1 MSDVFETVRSVLVD
15 LIGVGEDEV
24 TPEASLVEDLGA
36 DSLDLVNFIEELE
49 KVYTKDDMVLK
60 ITDDDAGGVETIQ
73 QVVDMLEGKGVGG

>member
-1 MSDVFETVRSVLVD
+1 MSEVFTTVRSVLVD

-49 KVYTKDDMVLK
+49 KVYTKGDMVLQ
-60 ITDDDAGGVETIQ
+60 ITEDDAEGVETIQ
-73 QVVDMLEGKGVGG
+73 QVVDMLESKGVGR

>member
-1 MSDVFETVRSVLVD
+1 MSEVFETVRNVLVD

-49 KVYTKDDMVLK
+49 NVYTEGDMVLK
-60 ITDDDAGGVETIQ
+60 ITEDDAEGVETIQ
-73 QVVDMLEGKGVGG
+73 HIIDMLERKGVRG